1 MKRAAWLVGALA
13 VGWAACSKSGELTCE
28 QDGGCGPQDRARLI
42 EAIDAALAPGAVVLS
57 SLQAVPSL
65 GTIQGRVYD
74 RRDGGALVVL
84 WLKGSLGTAPGADV
98 EKTSAVAFV
107 GPTGTV
113 TPLGTQAPAF
123 GLFQGPPRGV
133 EYGSGAVF
141 VTCEVG
147 PTATAWIADPAAG
160 TLTSSNQAPLGACNP
175 SNSPVRPM
183 LGRGF
188 DASRFVAASGQEI
201 GIYAYSGTTL
211 QKLQTFPANGSF
223 YAWVEEIAPG
233 VVAWVSW
240 SNLQGDINGK
250 WTYHRSDT
258 GAGPSFANSASI
270 VVDAY
275 DQSGLETMRREADG
289 SLLIATGDVKA
300 ATSGTGLFRWRVES
314 DASLTKLG
322 DSPAPPFGQWRP
334 LSAWAAVTT
343 DFQPNPRMTNLQ
355 TPAGHAAAA
364 LGDSAFSLFKLR
376 DTPCADDSLCQ
387 RIGETYTLAVVGPP
401 GQRTAIQ
408 ALWTWA
414 ALPSDLSAV
423 VVAVPTTEGAIS
435 GPPPPDA
442 SQDSA
447 PIDSGVTDASSE
459 EAATASCP
467 AGCGAAGCDPLGG
480 CAVEAVKSGPVISIS
495 TGHGVAWLQRTVGS
509 LSSSL
514 WWIAPGAPLT
524 SLSSVASGGQ
534 VSGQDRVIADNLGA
548 VFHDYF
554 ALYHTALPPTGAPT
568 SVVGSGAVPDSLRLI
583 GTTPT
588 HVYTAQT
595 ATSPVAIRRW
605 ARGAWQSEL
614 LACTADWADGALDA
628 SERVF
633 AAVGSGL
640 IRLDG
645 KLQTGSNCQGTNA
658 GLPLDS
664 GGKVPGVQR
673 VALGTSHAYGLTASQ
688 VFAFDPAGAVAP
700 IAVGP
705 AQSFSSGEFPLATDG
720 DAVIYVAAGALPG
733 TKSYS
738 VVAVE
743 SPGAKPHVLATA
755 VDTVTAIASSG
766 THVYFADS
774 RGLVRV
780 PRTLGP

>member
-289 SLLIATGDVKA
+289 DFRQNRRWITPTKNPIPHPSRERIKSVRLPRASIWKQKRHFLIVCIEATNH
-300 ATSGTGLFRWRVES
+300 L
-314 DASLTKLG
+314 
-322 DSPAPPFGQWRP
+322 
-334 LSAWAAVTT
+334 
-343 DFQPNPRMTNLQ
+343 
-355 TPAGHAAAA
+355 
-364 LGDSAFSLFKLR
+364 
-376 DTPCADDSLCQ
+376 Q
-387 RIGETYTLAVVGPP
+387 RIFP
-401 GQRTAIQ
+401 
-408 ALWTWA
+408 
-414 ALPSDLSAV
+414 
-423 VVAVPTTEGAIS
+423 VPIRC
-435 GPPPPDA
+435 
-442 SQDSA
+442 
-447 PIDSGVTDASSE
+447 SSY
-459 EAATASCP
+459 A
-467 AGCGAAGCDPLGG
+467 
-480 CAVEAVKSGPVISIS
+480 
-495 TGHGVAWLQRTVGS
+495 
-509 LSSSL
+509 
-514 WWIAPGAPLT
+514 
-524 SLSSVASGGQ
+524 
-534 VSGQDRVIADNLGA
+534 
-548 VFHDYF
+548 
-554 ALYHTALPPTGAPT
+554 
-568 SVVGSGAVPDSLRLI
+568 
-583 GTTPT
+583 
-588 HVYTAQT
+588 
-595 ATSPVAIRRW
+595 
-605 ARGAWQSEL
+605 
-614 LACTADWADGALDA
+614 
-628 SERVF
+628 
-633 AAVGSGL
+633 L
-640 IRLDG
+640 IRIHI
-645 KLQTGSNCQGTNA
+645 Q
-658 GLPLDS
+658 
-664 GGKVPGVQR
+664 
-673 VALGTSHAYGLTASQ
+673 
-688 VFAFDPAGAVAP
+688 
-700 IAVGP
+700 
-705 AQSFSSGEFPLATDG
+705 
-720 DAVIYVAAGALPG
+720 
-733 TKSYS
+733 
-738 VVAVE
+738 
-743 SPGAKPHVLATA
+743 
-755 VDTVTAIASSG
+755 
-766 THVYFADS
+766 
-774 RGLVRV
+774 
-780 PRTLGP
+780 